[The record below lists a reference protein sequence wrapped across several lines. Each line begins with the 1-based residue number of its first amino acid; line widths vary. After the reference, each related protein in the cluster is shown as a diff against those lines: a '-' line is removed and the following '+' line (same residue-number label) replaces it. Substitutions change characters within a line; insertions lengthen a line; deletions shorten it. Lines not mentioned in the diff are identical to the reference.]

1 MFLGTNFGKTLD
13 ILQREMDVSL
23 LRRSVI
29 ADNIANSDTPNYK
42 RNVLNFETELG
53 RALDSEKVKKLPA
66 YLTHERHIPF
76 DRVQDYREVK
86 PRRVLD
92 YLTTA
97 KNNGN
102 NVDIEEESM
111 SALQNQLAYDL
122 MTRAV
127 SNQFAQVNLV
137 LR

>member
-1 MFLGTNFGKTLD
+1 
-13 ILQREMDVSL
+13 MDVSL

-29 ADNIANSDTPNYK
+29 SDNIANSDTPNFK

-53 RALDSEKVKKLPA
+53 RALNSEKVKKMPA
-66 YLTHERHIPF
+66 YLTKRGTFPS
-76 DRVQDYREVK
+76 DKVQDYREVK

-92 YLTTA
+92 YLTTS

-111 SALQNQLAYDL
+111 SALQNQLLYDL
-122 MTRAV
+122 MSRAV
-127 SNQFAQVNLV
+127 SNQFTQVNMV